1 MVNFHNKLILNSIYE
16 TPKLFFLDVLQIM
29 SMALSDASKT
39 EFVSNLLN
47 YIKVPPFYCQSCAA
61 LRSVCLTNLEQVRK
75 FVLKID
81 SFYIIFFDKSHAKI
95 GKLKMLK
102 MMVHPLHRSVF
113 CKRLFYLVSICSGTV
128 AIIAYSTNC

>member
-16 TPKLFFLDVLQIM
+16 TLKLFFLDVLQIM

-39 EFVSNLLN
+39 EFVPNLLN
-47 YIKVPPFYCQSCAA
+47 YIKGPPFYCQSCAA

-81 SFYIIFFDKSHAKI
+81 SFYIIFLTKV
-95 GKLKMLK
+95 MLK
-102 MMVHPLHRSVF
+102 LESWKCRKWWCILFTGLFF